1 MIPSYQECMLPLL
14 KMLEKNGT
22 LTYDEATK
30 KISDWF
36 NLSPEEKVELLPSGK
51 QTIIKNRIGWA
62 KFYLNK
68 AGLVKVLARRK
79 YAISDKG
86 KALLQRGIESLTTD
100 DLMDFAEFRDF
111 IINSRSRSSGQHTS
125 SSSTQPSIT
134 SSQSSTSSSTSPRTP
149 EEIMEENYKH
159 ILSNLIDDVIEKV
172 LQQNPYFFERL
183 VLDLL
188 MKMGYGE
195 GKVTSRTND
204 GGIDGIIDE
213 DKLGFD
219 KVHIQAKRWNPGH
232 NVGRRE
238 LQGFV
243 GALAGQSGSKGVFI
257 TTSDFTQEAIDY
269 NPSNVK
275 IVKINGKKLAEF
287 MIQYNVGV
295 TNKATFEIKK
305 IDLDYFEEE

>member
-1 MIPSYQECMLPLL
+1 MIPSYQDCMLPLL
-14 KMLEKNGT
+14 KELKENGT
-22 LTYDEATK
+22 LSYNEATK

-36 NLSPEEKVELLPSGK
+36 NLSTEERSELLPSGK
-51 QTIIKNRIGWA
+51 QTIIKNRVGWA

-68 AGLVKVLARRK
+68 AGLVNVLARGK
-79 YAISDKG
+79 YSISDKG
-86 KALLQRGIESLTTD
+86 ISLLQREIQSLTTD
-100 DLMDFAEFRDF
+100 DLMDFAEFRNF
-111 IINSRSRSSGQHTS
+111 ITSSRGSNATNTASSSRVS
-125 SSSTQPSIT
+125 SSSAN
-134 SSQSSTSSSTSPRTP
+134 SSSTNSSRTP

-159 ILSNLIDDVIEKV
+159 TLSNLIDEVIEKV
-172 LQQNPYFFERL
+172 LQQSPYFFERL

-195 GKVTSRTND
+195 GKVTNRTND

-219 KVHIQAKRWNPGH
+219 KVHIQAKRWNHGN

-257 TTSDFTQEAIDY
+257 TTSDFTHEALEY

-275 IVKINGKKLAEF
+275 IVKINGKRLAEF

-295 TNKATFEIKK
+295 TVKETYEIKK

>member
-1 MIPSYQECMLPLL
+1 MIPSYQDCMLPLL
-14 KMLEKNGT
+14 KELKENGT
-22 LTYDEATK
+22 LSYNEATK

-36 NLSPEEKVELLPSGK
+36 NLSTEERSELLPSGK
-51 QTIIKNRIGWA
+51 QTIIKNRVGWA

-68 AGLVKVLARRK
+68 AGLVNVLARGK
-79 YAISDKG
+79 YSISDKG
-86 KALLQRGIESLTTD
+86 ISLLQRGIQSLTTD
-100 DLMDFAEFRDF
+100 DLMDFAEFRNF
-111 IINSRSRSSGQHTS
+111 ITSSRGSNTTNTASSSQVSGSSTNS
-125 SSSTQPSIT
+125 SSSN
-134 SSQSSTSSSTSPRTP
+134 SSRTP

-159 ILSNLIDDVIEKV
+159 TLSNLIDEVIEKV
-172 LQQNPYFFERL
+172 LQQSPYFFERL

-195 GKVTSRTND
+195 GKVTNRTND

-219 KVHIQAKRWNPGH
+219 KVHIQAKRWNHGN

-257 TTSDFTQEAIDY
+257 TTSDFTHEALEY

-275 IVKINGKKLAEF
+275 IVKINGKRLAEF

-295 TNKATFEIKK
+295 TVKETYEIKK

>member
-1 MIPSYQECMLPLL
+1 MIPSYQDCMLPLL
-14 KMLEKNGT
+14 KELKENGT
-22 LTYDEATK
+22 LSYNEATK

-36 NLSPEEKVELLPSGK
+36 NLSTEERSELLPSGK
-51 QTIIKNRIGWA
+51 QTIIKNRVGWA

-68 AGLVKVLARRK
+68 AGLVNVLARGK
-79 YAISDKG
+79 YSISDKG
-86 KALLQRGIESLTTD
+86 ISLLQRGIQSLTTD
-100 DLMDFAEFRDF
+100 DLMDFAEFRNF
-111 IINSRSRSSGQHTS
+111 ITNSRGSNATNTASSSRVS
-125 SSSTQPSIT
+125 SSSAN
-134 SSQSSTSSSTSPRTP
+134 SSSTNSSRTP

-159 ILSNLIDDVIEKV
+159 TLSNLIDEVIEKV
-172 LQQNPYFFERL
+172 LQQSPYFFERL

-195 GKVTSRTND
+195 GKVTNRTND

-219 KVHIQAKRWNPGH
+219 KVHIQAKRWNHGN

-257 TTSDFTQEAIDY
+257 TTSDFTHEALEY

-275 IVKINGKKLAEF
+275 IVKINGKRLAEF

-295 TNKATFEIKK
+295 TVKETYEIKK

>member
-1 MIPSYQECMLPLL
+1 MIPSYQDCMLPLL
-14 KMLEKNGT
+14 KELKENGT
-22 LTYDEATK
+22 LSYNEATK

-36 NLSPEEKVELLPSGK
+36 NLSTEERSELLPSGK
-51 QTIIKNRIGWA
+51 QTIIKNRVGWA

-68 AGLVKVLARRK
+68 AGLVNVLARGK
-79 YAISDKG
+79 YSISDKG
-86 KALLQRGIESLTTD
+86 ISLLQRGIQSLTTD
-100 DLMDFAEFRDF
+100 DLMDFAEFKNF
-111 IINSRSRSSGQHTS
+111 ITSSRGSNATNTASSSRGS
-125 SSSTQPSIT
+125 SSSAN
-134 SSQSSTSSSTSPRTP
+134 SSSTNSSRTP

-159 ILSNLIDDVIEKV
+159 TLSNLIDEVIEKV
-172 LQQNPYFFERL
+172 LQQSPYFFERL

-195 GKVTSRTND
+195 GKVTNRTND

-219 KVHIQAKRWNPGH
+219 KVHIQAKRWNHGN

-257 TTSDFTQEAIDY
+257 TTSDFTHEALEY

-275 IVKINGKKLAEF
+275 IVKINGKRLAEF

-295 TNKATFEIKK
+295 TVKETYEIKK

>member
-14 KMLEKNGT
+14 KELKANGT
-22 LTYDEATK
+22 LSYNEATK

-36 NLSPEEKVELLPSGK
+36 NLSPEERIELLPSGK
-51 QTIIKNRIGWA
+51 QTVIKNRVGWA

-68 AGLVKVLARRK
+68 AGLVDVLARGK
-79 YAISDKG
+79 YTISDKG
-86 KALLQRGIESLTTD
+86 KALLQRGIQSLTTD
-100 DLMDFAEFRDF
+100 NLMDYAEFRDF
-111 IINSRSRSSGQHTS
+111 ITNSRGNNSPRN
-125 SSSTQPSIT
+125 SSTNSFQAT
-134 SSQSSTSSSTSPRTP
+134 HRSTSSPTPSGSSMRTP
-149 EEIMEENYKH
+149 EEVMEENYKH
-159 ILSNLIDDVIEKV
+159 ILSNLIDEVIEKV
-172 LQQNPYFFERL
+172 LQQSPYFFERL

-195 GKVTSRTND
+195 GKVTNRTND

-219 KVHIQAKRWNPGH
+219 KVHIQAKRWNPGN

-257 TTSDFTQEAIDY
+257 TTSDFTHEALDY

-295 TNKATFEIKK
+295 TNKETFEIKK

>member
-1 MIPSYQECMLPLL
+1 MIPSYQDCMLPLL
-14 KMLEKNGT
+14 KELNENGT
-22 LTYDEATK
+22 LSYNEATK

-36 NLSPEEKVELLPSGK
+36 NLSSEERNELLPSGK
-51 QTIIKNRIGWA
+51 QTIIKNRVGWA

-68 AGLVKVLARRK
+68 AGLVNVLARGK
-79 YAISDKG
+79 YSISDKG
-86 KALLQRGIESLTTD
+86 ISLLQRGIQSLTTD
-100 DLMDFAEFRDF
+100 DLMDYAEFRNF
-111 IINSRSRSSGQHTS
+111 ITSSRGGNATNTAS
-125 SSSTQPSIT
+125 SSSRLSNSSANSPSSN
-134 SSQSSTSSSTSPRTP
+134 SSQTP

-159 ILSNLIDDVIEKV
+159 TLSNLIDEVIEKV
-172 LQQNPYFFERL
+172 LQQSPYFFERL

-195 GKVTSRTND
+195 GKVTNRTND

-219 KVHIQAKRWNPGH
+219 KVHIQAKRWNHGN

-257 TTSDFTQEAIDY
+257 TTSDFTHEALEY

-275 IVKINGKKLAEF
+275 IVKINGKRLAEF

-295 TNKATFEIKK
+295 TVKETYEIKK

>member
-1 MIPSYQECMLPLL
+1 MIPSYQDCMLPLL
-14 KMLEKNGT
+14 KELKENGT
-22 LTYDEATK
+22 LSYNEATK

-36 NLSPEEKVELLPSGK
+36 NLSTEERSELLPSGK
-51 QTIIKNRIGWA
+51 QTIIKNRVGWA

-68 AGLVKVLARRK
+68 AGLVNVLARGK
-79 YAISDKG
+79 YSISDKG
-86 KALLQRGIESLTTD
+86 ISLLQREIQSLTTD
-100 DLMDFAEFRDF
+100 DLMDFAEFRNF
-111 IINSRSRSSGQHTS
+111 ITSSRGSNATNTASSSRFS
-125 SSSTQPSIT
+125 SSSAN
-134 SSQSSTSSSTSPRTP
+134 SSSTNSSRTP

-159 ILSNLIDDVIEKV
+159 TLSNLIDEVIEKV
-172 LQQNPYFFERL
+172 LQQSPYFFERL

-195 GKVTSRTND
+195 GKVTNRTND

-219 KVHIQAKRWNPGH
+219 KVHIQAKRWNHGN

-257 TTSDFTQEAIDY
+257 TTSDFTHEALEY

-275 IVKINGKKLAEF
+275 IVKINGKRLAEF

-295 TNKATFEIKK
+295 TVKETYEIKK

>member
-1 MIPSYQECMLPLL
+1 MIPSYQDCMLPLL
-14 KMLEKNGT
+14 KELNENGT
-22 LTYDEATK
+22 LSYNEATK

-36 NLSPEEKVELLPSGK
+36 NLSSEERNELLPSGK
-51 QTIIKNRIGWA
+51 QTIIKNRVGWA

-68 AGLVKVLARRK
+68 AGLVNVLARGK
-79 YAISDKG
+79 YSISDKG
-86 KALLQRGIESLTTD
+86 ISLLQREIQSLTTD
-100 DLMDFAEFRDF
+100 DLMDFAEFRNF
-111 IINSRSRSSGQHTS
+111 ITSSRGGNATNTAS
-125 SSSTQPSIT
+125 SSSPV
-134 SSQSSTSSSTSPRTP
+134 SSSYANSSSTNSSRTP

-159 ILSNLIDDVIEKV
+159 TLSNLIDEVIEKV
-172 LQQNPYFFERL
+172 LQQSPYFFERL

-195 GKVTSRTND
+195 GKVTNRTND

-219 KVHIQAKRWNPGH
+219 KVHIQAKRWNHGN

-257 TTSDFTQEAIDY
+257 TTSDFTHEALEY

-275 IVKINGKKLAEF
+275 IVKINGKRLAEF

-295 TNKATFEIKK
+295 TVKETYEIKK

>member
-68 AGLVKVLARRK
+68 AGLVKVLARGK

-111 IINSRSRSSGQHTS
+111 IINSRSRSSGQHTT

-134 SSQSSTSSSTSPRTP
+134 SSQSSTSSSNSPRTP

-219 KVHIQAKRWNPGH
+219 KVHIQAKRWNHGN

>member
-1 MIPSYQECMLPLL
+1 
-14 KMLEKNGT
+14 
-22 LTYDEATK
+22 
-30 KISDWF
+30 
-36 NLSPEEKVELLPSGK
+36 
-51 QTIIKNRIGWA
+51 
-62 KFYLNK
+62 
-68 AGLVKVLARRK
+68 
-79 YAISDKG
+79 
-86 KALLQRGIESLTTD
+86 
-100 DLMDFAEFRDF
+100 
-111 IINSRSRSSGQHTS
+111 
-125 SSSTQPSIT
+125 
-134 SSQSSTSSSTSPRTP
+134 
-149 EEIMEENYKH
+149 MEENYKH
-159 ILSNLIDDVIEKV
+159 TLSNLIDEVIEKV
-172 LQQNPYFFERL
+172 LQQSPYFFERL

-195 GKVTSRTND
+195 GKVTNRTND

-219 KVHIQAKRWNPGH
+219 KVHIQAKRWNHGN

-257 TTSDFTQEAIDY
+257 TTSDFTHEALEY

-275 IVKINGKKLAEF
+275 IVKINGKRLAEF

-295 TNKATFEIKK
+295 TVKETYEIKK